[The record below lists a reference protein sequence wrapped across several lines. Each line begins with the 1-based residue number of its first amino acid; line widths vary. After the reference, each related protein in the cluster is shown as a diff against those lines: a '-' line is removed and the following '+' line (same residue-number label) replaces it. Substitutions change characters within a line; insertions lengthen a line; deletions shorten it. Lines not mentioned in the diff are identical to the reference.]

1 MLSRASIIR
10 GMAIM
15 SASNL
20 RPPEAW
26 KDPEARELT
35 VAVWLDLLGHLA
47 QVDFDGAIRAHLR
60 QPSPW
65 WPTPGQILALVA
77 PPPAPPQIEQ
87 RETPYDALE
96 AWQRG
101 IVLEALDAAD
111 LWRTGR
117 PIVDQHLARL
127 TAIASQLTGPAWCEL
142 VDAQPGPHRR
152 RGALLALVGPAA
164 APTGQGRTLDTSG
177 GQRAPARGQPAPIAG
192 EGPDQTRQVLSRL
205 GLGGA

>member
-1 MLSRASIIR
+1 
-10 GMAIM
+10 M

-127 TAIASQLTGPAWCEL
+127 TAIASQLTGPGWCEL
-142 VDAQPGPHRR
+142 VEAQLGPDRR
-152 RGALLALVGPAA
+152 RRALLALAGVAVAPEAPQAPRGSPQRRQGP
-164 APTGQGRTLDTSG
+164 PEGHQG
-177 GQRAPARGQPAPIAG
+177 A
-192 EGPDQTRQVLSRL
+192 GPDQTSSVLARL
-205 GLGGA
+205 GVGSIR